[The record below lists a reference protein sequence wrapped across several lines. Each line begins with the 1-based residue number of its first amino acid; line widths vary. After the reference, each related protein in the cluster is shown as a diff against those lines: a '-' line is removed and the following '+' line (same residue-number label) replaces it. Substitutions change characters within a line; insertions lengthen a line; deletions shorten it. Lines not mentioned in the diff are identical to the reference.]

1 MASATRARVESFVW
15 TDDEVE
21 LLLRVT
27 LDYKSTK
34 LQDNVDWESCH
45 SKYSDIMDAFQAQ
58 YPREPTEKDFPHGAN
73 MLSKAQVTT
82 KLKSIRCKYRQ
93 TVDKGRRSGQGRVV
107 LIFYALCEE
116 IWGGSGSHATRCI
129 DAAIET
135 TDLEESSTST
145 VELAADSPYSTESL
159 DCLPPA
165 VGKQLRAK
173 VNSHRGDR
181 PKRKI
186 LTDPAVEDLQIKR
199 RMLELMEDSARR
211 NSDNMQ
217 QINTNIANL
226 TSTIQDGF
234 SLMRELLSQRHPGAE
249 GGGNAQRYWMPITVK
264 QEE

>member
-34 LQDNVDWESCH
+34 LKDNVDWESCH

-58 YPREPTEKDFPHGAN
+58 YPRESTEKDFPHGAN

-93 TVDKGRRSGQGRVV
+93 TVGKGRRSGQGRVV

-116 IWGGSGSHATRCI
+116 IWGGSPATRCI
-129 DAAIET
+129 DAGIET

-159 DCLPPA
+159 DCLPSA
-165 VGKQLRAK
+165 VGKQRRDTLR
-173 VNSHRGDR
+173 VS
-181 PKRKI
+181 
-186 LTDPAVEDLQIKR
+186 
-199 RMLELMEDSARR
+199 
-211 NSDNMQ
+211 
-217 QINTNIANL
+217 
-226 TSTIQDGF
+226 
-234 SLMRELLSQRHPGAE
+234 
-249 GGGNAQRYWMPITVK
+249 
-264 QEE
+264 